1 MEPATTRESE
11 TNQAWRT
18 GDRDAFAD
26 LVREHQRSVFFVA
39 LRTAR
44 GDEQLARDVVQRT
57 FEQAWKKRESFR
69 GEASAKTWLLT
80 IATNLG
86 RNELRRA
93 WRHHETVPEGGEE
106 AEPMGPT
113 EPRALD
119 DLQAKQARGL
129 LREAVDALPE
139 RQREVALLRL
149 YEDLSFPEVGAAC
162 GISANNAKVNFHH
175 AVKKIRSFLTAR
187 GVTA

>member
-1 MEPATTRESE
+1 MTREQE
-11 TNQAWRT
+11 TDGAWRH

-26 LVREHQRSVFFVA
+26 LVREHQRSVFFTA
-39 LRTAR
+39 LRMGR

-69 GEASAKTWLLT
+69 GDASARTWLLT
-80 IATNLG
+80 IATNLC

-93 WRHHETVPEGGEE
+93 WRHHERSPGSEE
-106 AEPMGPT
+106 VEAMGYVEPKAF
-113 EPRALD
+113 ERLQVKEARAF
-119 DLQAKQARGL
+119 
-129 LREAVDALPE
+129 LREAVEALPG
-139 RQREVALLRL
+139 RQREVTLLRL
-149 YEDLSFPEVGAAC
+149 YEDLTFDEVAAAC

-175 AVKKIRSFLTAR
+175 AVKKIRSFLAAR

>member
-1 MEPATTRESE
+1 VEPVKAQEATTDEAWRQGDRES
-11 TNQAWRT
+11 
-18 GDRDAFAD
+18 FAD

-39 LRTAR
+39 LRLGR
-44 GDEQLARDVVQRT
+44 GDEQMARDVVQRT
-57 FEQAWKKRESFR
+57 FEQAWAKRESFR

-93 WRHHETVPEGGEE
+93 WRHHESAPAGEE
-106 AEPMGPT
+106 IEPMGRV
-113 EPRALD
+113 EPRAFE
-119 DLQAKQARGL
+119 DLQQREARSL
-129 LREAVDALPE
+129 LREAVEALPD

-149 YEDLSFPEVGAAC
+149 YEDLSFAEVGAAC

-175 AVKKIRSFLTAR
+175 AVKSIRSSLTAA

>member
-1 MEPATTRESE
+1 M
-11 TNQAWRT
+11 
-18 GDRDAFAD
+18 
-26 LVREHQRSVFFVA
+26 A

-57 FEQAWKKRESFR
+57 FEQAWKKRASFR

-93 WRHHETVPEGGEE
+93 WRHHETVPEDGQESE
-106 AEPMGPT
+106 AMGSS
-113 EPRALD
+113 EPRALEQ
-119 DLQAKQARGL
+119 LEARQARSM
-129 LREAVDALPE
+129 LREAVDTLPD

-149 YEDLSFPEVGAAC
+149 YEDLSFTEVGAAC

-175 AVKKIRSFLTAR
+175 AVKKIRSFLADR